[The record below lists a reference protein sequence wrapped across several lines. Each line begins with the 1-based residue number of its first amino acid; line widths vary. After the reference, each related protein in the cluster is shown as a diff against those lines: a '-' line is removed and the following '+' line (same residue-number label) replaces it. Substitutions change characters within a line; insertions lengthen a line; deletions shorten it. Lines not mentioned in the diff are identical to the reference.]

1 MVTGSLITD
10 DVRRFVLTSI
20 PSVPYL
26 EAMLLLRAEDT
37 GDWDS
42 VMLANRLYLSE
53 KAAALLLTELH
64 DAGILSHDAASPG
77 RYRYA
82 PTSEGLRQM
91 IDQVAAAYSTQLV
104 AMTNLIHSK
113 SGRKAQ
119 QFADAFKWRKD
130 S

>member
-1 MVTGSLITD
+1 MVPGSIITD
-10 DVRRFVLTSI
+10 DVRRFVLTSV
-20 PSVPYL
+20 PSIPYL

-53 KAAALLLTELH
+53 KAAALLLAELH
-64 DAGILSHDAASPG
+64 DAGILSHDASAPG
-77 RYRYA
+77 RYRFA